1 MKWKSI
7 QTKQV
12 LLNILLHQQGQNNVI
27 TNQKTFDLH
36 LWRAVTVFPKEQ
48 QIYQTEAK
56 RFTRYSLLFICCFLL
71 ITRYFLLVT
80 FYLLLVTFYSLLVT
94 FYSLL
99 ATFYSLFITFYSL
112 LVTFTRYFLLFTCY
126 SLLFTRY

>member
-56 RFTRYSLLFICCFLL
+56 LFTYYSLPFPCYSLLLTCYSWLLTRYSLRFIGTALHYIHKVHIDIIQCS
-71 ITRYFLLVT
+71 VN
-80 FYLLLVTFYSLLVT
+80 
-94 FYSLL
+94 
-99 ATFYSLFITFYSL
+99 
-112 LVTFTRYFLLFTCY
+112 
-126 SLLFTRY
+126 